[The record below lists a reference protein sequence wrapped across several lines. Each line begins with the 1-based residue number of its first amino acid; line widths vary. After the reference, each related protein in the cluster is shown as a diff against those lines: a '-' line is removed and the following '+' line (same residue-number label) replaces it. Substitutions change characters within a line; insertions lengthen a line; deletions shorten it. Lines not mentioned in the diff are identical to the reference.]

1 MLHLLPFCGRQGAA
15 GGVPNTWF
23 LGGYAVGEEYDPMK
37 QEYWCEPGDIF
48 LQETSLDYELSVVG
62 V

>member
-1 MLHLLPFCGRQGAA
+1 M
-15 GGVPNTWF
+15 VS
-23 LGGYAVGEEYDPMK
+23 GGYAVGEEYDPVK